1 MKRMTLTR
9 YDNAPELGALSF
21 EEHASVEAARGA
33 YMMLKK
39 TFESWI
45 TILKGLETLHHKAER
60 LGGRKTFQRLREQAG
75 LGEKAI
81 PKATVTRGFQIMEQL
96 PKVIEWRQTLTERQ
110 QYEWASPS
118 AVFKHCPLF
127 KKDGARK
134 SEMSAMAKMKQAN
147 IMLQEENH
155 RLKQRDDGDRF
166 KPADTAKDIAV
177 VIVGTFTASK
187 SEQIARNVLQM
198 LKGKTAKVS

>member
-1 MKRMTLTR
+1 MTVSR

-33 YMMLKK
+33 FMALKK
-39 TFESWI
+39 TFEHWI

-81 PKATVTRGFQIMEQL
+81 PKATVTRGFQILERL
-96 PKVIEWRQTLTERQ
+96 PDVYKWRQGLTERQ

-118 AVFKHCPLF
+118 AVFKHCPVF
-127 KKDGARK
+127 KSDGGRK
-134 SEMSAMAKMKQAN
+134 PEMSAMAKMKQAN
-147 IMLQEENH
+147 IVLQEENH
-155 RLKQRDDGDRF
+155 KLKQREDGDRF
-166 KPADTAKDIAV
+166 KPTDTAKDIAAV
-177 VIVGTFTASK
+177 MVGTLTANK
-187 SEQIARNVLQM
+187 AEQVARYM
-198 LKGKTAKVS
+198 LKLLKTRAA